1 MNIPSNLTEFL
12 YWVKERTEK
21 LWSVDDENCP
31 KGFYGAKWQGLSKEQ
46 IDQVEKKYNIRFI
59 PDHKEFLKIL
69 HTIDKKEI
77 FEYEDDGELIIE
89 ERNFFYNWL
98 ADEKEVLEIIKS
110 SYSWMKYDADED
122 SQVWL
127 SSWGIKPASLEKR
140 IEIFEE
146 WLSHVPALLPLT
158 GLRYIVS
165 DENLKWKPVIS
176 LGSSDI
182 IVMGWDLRTYL
193 LNELSN
199 HLDIHIDVFDEEDQM
214 FYPELIDEVKNIFDE
229 NFKYDQTKDIPY
241 LKERILYL
249 SSGWS
254 SFGLSYYTENAGI
267 HPIVKT
273 EMSEEEK

>member
-59 PDHKEFLKIL
+59 PEHKEFLKIL

-77 FEYEDDGELIIE
+77 FEYEDDGELITE

-146 WLSHVPALLPLT
+146 WFSHVPALLPLT

-199 HLDIHIDVFDEEDQM
+199 YLDIHIDVFDEEDQM

-254 SFGLSYYTENAGI
+254 SFGLSYYPENAGI